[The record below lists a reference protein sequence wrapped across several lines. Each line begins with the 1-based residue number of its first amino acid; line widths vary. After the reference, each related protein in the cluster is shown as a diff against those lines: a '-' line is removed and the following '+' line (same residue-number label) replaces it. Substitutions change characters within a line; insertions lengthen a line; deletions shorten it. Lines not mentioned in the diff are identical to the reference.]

1 MPTSMI
7 ATADLGSPLD
17 VWAAIPRPVSTTKRT
32 VWVRLAIHR
41 LTSGLPCLAVAY
53 QSMSRTSSP
62 MTYSRRSS

>member
-1 MPTSMI
+1 MPTSVI

-41 LTSGLPCLAVAY
+41 LTSGLPCRAVAF